1 MAAKLEK
8 TRTPGIFKRGSRY
21 VFSYRDEQGK
31 QRWES
36 CRTLEE
42 ARRAKS
48 ARATDIARG
57 EFEKRFRVTLRAYAE
72 DWIERY
78 LGRRKGGFRDATRD
92 EYRRQLQQYVYPFF
106 GDKITLREIRPKHVS
121 QFVAWLMDEQQ
132 QGERDAEERH
142 RRAVEHRQAKAD
154 AKGVDAD
161 TLPLP
166 VKPESPT
173 LRLSDETI
181 KKIVAPLKACLATA
195 RKEDEVSS
203 NAAGETDLPRRET
216 DDELEEEQEEQVKAM
231 STAELATVLALI
243 PDRHQLFFQV
253 LAATGLRI
261 SEARA
266 LQWRHMRL
274 DDSQPH
280 VRVRRALVKG
290 HMGKPKSKYGKRE
303 IPLHYDMVLALRRHH
318 KDSEW
323 PDAKDI
329 VFPSQTGTPLD
340 PGNLYTRVLRPA
352 AEEADVAWI
361 GFHTFRHTCATRLFA
376 AGRNVKQVQRWLG
389 HHSATFTL
397 ETYIGLLNEDKGEP
411 LALPQGVNKV
421 QTCPTPFHTTGPT
434 EGEGDLASQSQISDS
449 ATLRDAA

>member
-42 ARRAKS
+42 ARRAKA

-57 EFEKRFRVTLRAYAE
+57 EFEQRSRVTFRAYAE

-106 GDKITLREIRPKHVS
+106 GDKITLREIRPKRVS

-132 QGERDAEERH
+132 QGERDAQERH
-142 RRAVEHRQAKAD
+142 RRALERRQSKAD

-166 VKPESPT
+166 VKPENPT

-181 KKIVAPLKACLATA
+181 KKIMAPLKACLATA
-195 RKEDEVSS
+195 RKEGEVSS
-203 NAAGETDLPRRET
+203 NAASETDLPDRET
-216 DDELEEEQEEQVKAM
+216 ADQLEDEQEEQVKAM
-231 STAELATVLALI
+231 STSELATVLELI
-243 PDRHQLFFQV
+243 PDNHKVFFEV

-266 LQWRHMRL
+266 LQWRHIHL
-274 DDSQPH
+274 DGSQPY
-280 VRVRRALVKG
+280 VKVRRALVKG

-303 IPLHYDMVLALRRHH
+303 IPLHRDMVRALRRHH
-318 KDSEW
+318 QDSEW
-323 PDAKDI
+323 PGRLDI
-329 VFPSQTGTPLD
+329 VFPSQTGTPID
-340 PGNLYTRVLRPA
+340 HNNLYKRVLKPA
-352 AEEADVAWI
+352 AQEADVAWI
-361 GFHTFRHTCATRLFA
+361 GFHTFRHTCATRLFD
-376 AGRNVKQVQRWLG
+376 AGRNVKQVQHWLG
-389 HHSATFTL
+389 HYSATFTL
-397 ETYIGLLNEDKGEP
+397 ETYIGLLDEDKGEP
-411 LALPQGVNKV
+411 LELPQSANKV
-421 QTCPTPFHTTGPT
+421 QTCPTPTDTTSPP
-434 EGEGDLASQSQISDS
+434 EELAN
-449 ATLRDAA
+449 LAA

>member
-1 MAAKLEK
+1 MAAKFEQ
-8 TRTPGIFKRGSRY
+8 TRTPGIFKRGNRY
-21 VFSYRDEQGK
+21 VFSYRDENGM

-36 CRTLEE
+36 CRTLDE
-42 ARRAKS
+42 ARRAKA

-57 EFEKRFRVTLRAYAE
+57 ELEQRSQVTLRAYAE

-106 GDKITLREIRPKHVS
+106 GDKITLREIRPKRVS
-121 QFVAWLMDEQQ
+121 QFVAWLMDEQK

-142 RRAVEHRQAKAD
+142 RQALARRQAKAD

-166 VKPESPT
+166 VKPENPT

-181 KKIVAPLKACLATA
+181 KKIMAPLKACLATA

-203 NAAGETDLPRRET
+203 NAASETDLPERET
-216 DDELEEEQEEQVKAM
+216 ADQLEEEQEEQVKAM
-231 STAELATVLALI
+231 STSELATVLALI
-243 PDRHQLFFQV
+243 PDSHKVFFEV

-266 LQWRHMRL
+266 LQWRHVHL
-274 DDSQPH
+274 DGSRPY
-280 VRVRRALVKG
+280 VKVRRALVKG

-303 IPLHYDMVLALRRHH
+303 IPLHNDMVLALRRHH
-318 KDSEW
+318 KDTEW
-323 PDAKDI
+323 PGRLDI
-329 VFPSQTGTPLD
+329 VFPSLTGTPID
-340 PGNLYTRVLRPA
+340 HNNLYKRVLRPA
-352 AEEADVAWI
+352 AEEAGVAWI

-376 AGRNVKQVQRWLG
+376 AGRNVKQVQHWLG
-389 HHSATFTL
+389 HYSATFTL
-397 ETYIGLLNEDKGEP
+397 ETYIGLLDEDKGEP
-411 LALPQGVNKV
+411 LELPQLPQGVNKSV
-421 QTCPTPFHTTGPT
+421 NMPHTIRHHKPS
-434 EGEGDLASQSQISDS
+434 EQLADLA
-449 ATLRDAA
+449 A

>member
-21 VFSYRDEQGK
+21 VFSYRDENGK

-48 ARATDIARG
+48 ARSTDIARG
-57 EFEKRFRVTLRAYAE
+57 EFEERSRVTLRAYAE

-106 GDKITLREIRPKHVS
+106 GDKITLREIRPKRVS
-121 QFVAWLMDEQQ
+121 QFVAWLMDEKK

-142 RRAVEHRQAKAD
+142 RRALDRRQAKAD

-166 VKPESPT
+166 VKPENPT

-181 KKIVAPLKACLATA
+181 KKIMAPLKACLATA
-195 RKEDEVSS
+195 RKEGEVSS
-203 NAAGETDLPRRET
+203 NAASETDLPDRET
-216 DDELEEEQEEQVKAM
+216 DEELEEEQEEQVKAM
-231 STAELATVLALI
+231 STNELATVLELI
-243 PDRHQLFFQV
+243 PESHKVFFEV

-266 LQWRHMRL
+266 LQWRHMHL
-274 DDSQPH
+274 DGSEPH
-280 VRVRRALVKG
+280 VKVRRALVKS

-303 IPLHYDMVLALRRHH
+303 IPLHHDMVLALRRHH

-323 PDAKDI
+323 PGQKDI
-329 VFPSQTGTPLD
+329 VFPSLTGTPID
-340 PGNLYTRVLRPA
+340 PNNIYKRVLKPV
-352 AEEADVAWI
+352 AEEAGVAWI

-376 AGRNVKQVQRWLG
+376 AGRNVKQVQHWLG
-389 HHSATFTL
+389 HYSATFTL
-397 ETYIGLLNEDKGEP
+397 ETYIGLLDEDKGEP
-411 LALPQGVNKV
+411 LALPQSANKV
-421 QTCPTPFHTTGPT
+421 QTCPTPIHTTSHPD
-434 EGEGDLASQSQISDS
+434 ELAN
-449 ATLRDAA
+449 LAA

>member
-21 VFSYRDEQGK
+21 VFSYRDDQGK

-42 ARRAKS
+42 ARRAKA
-48 ARATDIARG
+48 ARSTDIARG
-57 EFEKRFRVTLRAYAE
+57 EFEQRSRVTLRAYAE

-92 EYRRQLQQYVYPFF
+92 EYRRQLQQYIYPFF
-106 GDKITLREIRPKHVS
+106 GDKITLREIRPKRVS
-121 QFVAWLMDEQQ
+121 QFVAWLMDEEK

-142 RRAVEHRQAKAD
+142 RKALERRQAKAD
-154 AKGVDAD
+154 AKGVDPD

-166 VKPESPT
+166 VKPEDPT

-181 KKIVAPLKACLATA
+181 KKIMAPLKACLATA
-195 RKEDEVSS
+195 RKEGEVSA
-203 NAAGETDLPRRET
+203 NAASETDLPDRET

-231 STAELATVLALI
+231 STSELATMLALI
-243 PDRHQLFFQV
+243 PDNHRLFFQV

-266 LQWRHMRL
+266 LQWRHMHL
-274 DDSQPH
+274 DGSDPH
-280 VRVRRALVKG
+280 VKVRRALVKG

-303 IPLHYDMVLALRRHH
+303 IPLHHDMVIALRRHH

-323 PDAKDI
+323 PGQKDI
-329 VFPSQTGTPLD
+329 VFPSLTGTPLD
-340 PGNLYTRVLRPA
+340 PGNLYNRTLKPA

-397 ETYIGLLNEDKGEP
+397 ETYIGLLDEDKGEP
-411 LALPQGVNKV
+411 LALPQSANKV
-421 QTCPTPFHTTGPT
+421 QTCPTPLHTTSPN
-434 EGEGDLASQSQISDS
+434 EGKGDLASQSQISDS
-449 ATLRDAA
+449 ATLQKAA

>member
-21 VFSYRDEQGK
+21 VFSYRDENGK

-48 ARATDIARG
+48 ARSTDIARG
-57 EFEKRFRVTLRAYAE
+57 EFEERSRVTLRAYAE

-106 GDKITLREIRPKHVS
+106 GDKITLREIRPKRVS
-121 QFVAWLMDEQQ
+121 QFVAWLMDEKK

-142 RRAVEHRQAKAD
+142 RRALDRRQAKAD

-166 VKPESPT
+166 VKPENPT

-181 KKIVAPLKACLATA
+181 KKIMAPLKACLATA
-195 RKEDEVSS
+195 RKEGEVSS
-203 NAAGETDLPRRET
+203 NAASETDLPDRET
-216 DDELEEEQEEQVKAM
+216 DEELEEEQEEQVKAM
-231 STAELATVLALI
+231 STNELATVLELI
-243 PDRHQLFFQV
+243 PESHKVFFEV

-266 LQWRHMRL
+266 LQWRHMHL
-274 DDSQPH
+274 DGSEPH
-280 VRVRRALVKG
+280 VKVRRALVKS

-303 IPLHYDMVLALRRHH
+303 IPLHHDMVLALRRHH

-323 PDAKDI
+323 PGQKDI
-329 VFPSQTGTPLD
+329 VFPSLTGTPID
-340 PGNLYTRVLRPA
+340 PNNIYKRVLKPV
-352 AEEADVAWI
+352 AEEAGVAWI

-376 AGRNVKQVQRWLG
+376 AGRNVKQVQHWLG
-389 HHSATFTL
+389 HYSATFTL
-397 ETYIGLLNEDKGEP
+397 ETYIGLLDEDKGEP
-411 LALPQGVNKV
+411 LALPQSANKV
-421 QTCPTPFHTTGPT
+421 QTRPTPIHTTSHP
-434 EGEGDLASQSQISDS
+434 EELAN
-449 ATLRDAA
+449 LAA

>member
-1 MAAKLEK
+1 MAARLEK

-21 VFSYRDEQGK
+21 VFSYRDEQGI

-36 CRTLEE
+36 CRTMDE
-42 ARRAKS
+42 ARRAKA

-57 EFEKRFRVTLRAYAE
+57 EFEQRSRVTFRAYAE

-92 EYRRQLQQYVYPFF
+92 EYRRQLQQYIYPFF
-106 GDKITLREIRPKHVS
+106 GDKITLREIRPKRVS

-142 RRAVEHRQAKAD
+142 RRALERRQAKAD

-166 VKPESPT
+166 VKPENPT

-181 KKIVAPLKACLATA
+181 KKIMAPLKACLATA

-203 NAAGETDLPRRET
+203 NAASETDLPERET
-216 DDELEEEQEEQVKAM
+216 ADQLEEEQEEQVKAM
-231 STAELATVLALI
+231 STSELATVLALI
-243 PDRHQLFFQV
+243 PDSHKVFFEV

-266 LQWRHMRL
+266 LQWRHVHL
-274 DDSQPH
+274 DGSQPY
-280 VRVRRALVKG
+280 VKVRRALVKG

-303 IPLHYDMVLALRRHH
+303 IPLHHDMVLALRRHH
-318 KDSEW
+318 RDSE
-323 PDAKDI
+323 ASGRLDI
-329 VFPSQTGTPLD
+329 VFPSQTGTPLE
-340 PGNLYTRVLRPA
+340 PNNLYKRVLKPA

-376 AGRNVKQVQRWLG
+376 AGRNVKQVQHWLG
-389 HHSATFTL
+389 HYSATFTL
-397 ETYIGLLNEDKGEP
+397 ETYIGLLDEDKGEP
-411 LALPQGVNKV
+411 LALPQGANKV
-421 QTCPTPFHTTGPT
+421 QTCPTPIHTTSHP
-434 EGEGDLASQSQISDS
+434 EELAN
-449 ATLRDAA
+449 LAA